1 MPDFQ
6 GRTHFFAYVNF
17 RTLENVKKEN
27 VGEPLEAD
35 LLGNPYK
42 PNIIL
47 RGAVQDRITAGMA
60 IIVR

>member
-47 RGAVQDRITAGMA
+47 RGVVTGRCANR
-60 IIVR
+60 